1 MQTSDENRPPAAA
14 AHQASDLPASKI
26 PDITAAYAE
35 CERIVGAEA
44 RNFSYGIRL
53 LPRPKRQALS
63 AVYAFA
69 RRVDDIGDGDLP
81 PAEKTAALD
90 HARKQAAAPGDFP
103 DDPVLVALTD
113 SAARYPL
120 DLGAFGEL
128 IDGCEMDQRGTVYR
142 TWDDLAVYCRC
153 VAGSIGRLSLGVFDP
168 PALRTEP
175 SVANALADTLGLAL
189 QLTNILR
196 DLREDL
202 TNGRIYLPQEDLEA
216 HGCKLELNAQ
226 GDLDPQGGKLAGLIR
241 AEADRAEKLYAE
253 GLGLLPLLDRR
264 SRACCGALSGIY
276 HALLRRIAA
285 EPEAVLTSRVSVPTP
300 QKLTVALGA
309 LLLPAPR
316 S

>member
-1 MQTSDENRPPAAA
+1 LDPVHTSDENRPSAAA
-14 AHQASDLPASKI
+14 PEQAPDLAE
-26 PDITAAYAE
+26 AYAV

-81 PAEKTAALD
+81 AAEKTVALD
-90 HARKQAAAPGDFP
+90 QARKQAAAPGDHP
-103 DDPVLVALTD
+103 GDPVLFALAD
-113 SAARYPL
+113 SAKRYPL

-128 IDGCEMDQRGTVYR
+128 IDGCEMDQRDTPYR
-142 TWDDLAVYCRC
+142 TWDDLAVYCRN

-168 PALRTEP
+168 PSLRTEP
-175 SVANALADTLGLAL
+175 AVPNALADVLGLAL

-202 TNGRIYLPQEDLEA
+202 TNGRIYLPQEDLDA
-216 HGCKLELNAQ
+216 HGCKLELNAA
-226 GDLDPQGGKLAGLIR
+226 GDLDPQGGRLAALVRFEAER
-241 AEADRAEKLYAE
+241 AEQLYAE
-253 GLGLLPLLDRR
+253 GLGLLSLLDRR

-285 EPEAVLTSRVSVPTP
+285 EPEAVLSSRVSVPTP
-300 QKLTVALGA
+300 QKLSVALSA

>member
-1 MQTSDENRPPAAA
+1 V
-14 AHQASDLPASKI
+14 SDLTGNRTSI
-26 PDITAAYAE
+26 SIDEAYAE

-81 PAEKTAALD
+81 LEEKTAALGV
-90 HARKQAAAPGDFP
+90 ARKQAESPGEYP
-103 DDPVLVALTD
+103 GDPVLIALAD
-113 SAARYPL
+113 AAKRYPL
-120 DLGAFGEL
+120 DLSAFGEL
-128 IDGCEMDQRGTVYR
+128 VDGCEMDQRGTTYR
-142 TWDDLAVYCRC
+142 SWDDVAVYCRN

-168 PALRTEP
+168 PALRDEP
-175 SVANALADTLGLAL
+175 AVLGALADQLGLAL

-196 DLREDL
+196 DIREDRS
-202 TNGRIYLPQEDLEA
+202 NGRIYLPQEDLDA
-216 HGCKLELNAQ
+216 HGCEIELTPGADVDAQ
-226 GDLDPQGGKLAGLIR
+226 DGRVVALVKFEAER
-241 AEADRAEKLYAE
+241 AERLYAE
-253 GLGLLPLLDRR
+253 GLRLLPYLDRR

-285 EPEAVLTSRVSVPTP
+285 QPEAVLTSRVSVPTP
-300 QKLTVALGA
+300 QKLSVALGA

-316 S
+316 A